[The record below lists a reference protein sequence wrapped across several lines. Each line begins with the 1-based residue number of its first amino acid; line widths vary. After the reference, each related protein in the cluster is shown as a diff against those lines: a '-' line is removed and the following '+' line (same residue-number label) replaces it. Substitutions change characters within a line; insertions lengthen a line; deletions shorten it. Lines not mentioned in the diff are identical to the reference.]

1 MIGGEN
7 TSGRLRRRCSSMV
20 EHQLPKLNTRVRFP
34 SSAPQILR
42 SSEPFWGS
50 RTSLVWVPNPVTG
63 TRQVHNPLHSVISQC
78 ESNENGGARGPR
90 LGILQFIDAVRL
102 VVPRPESVSIARTV
116 RRVLSTSKPMVAGTS
131 VRLPSISDSSATTN
145 KWVWKLSPLGLRTA
159 CQLNI
164 AKTICRSAPIRR
176 GPQLTH
182 ECRSSHNHNCERT
195 QVRQKI
201 TFEKHQVRILPQY
214 RTALTVSPN
223 ARHRSAH

>member
-1 MIGGEN
+1 
-7 TSGRLRRRCSSMV
+7 
-20 EHQLPKLNTRVRFP
+20 
-34 SSAPQILR
+34 
-42 SSEPFWGS
+42 
-50 RTSLVWVPNPVTG
+50 
-63 TRQVHNPLHSVISQC
+63 
-78 ESNENGGARGPR
+78 
-90 LGILQFIDAVRL
+90 
-102 VVPRPESVSIARTV
+102 
-116 RRVLSTSKPMVAGTS
+116 VLSTSKPMVAGTS

-145 KWVWKLSPLGLRTA
+145 KWVWKLSPLGLRAA

-182 ECRSSHNHNCERT
+182 ECRSSHNHSCERT

-223 ARHRSAH
+223 ARHRSAHLNPHQPTSCACSDHPWINSYTPNPESRIKLEKIPQFRGMSH

>member
-1 MIGGEN
+1 
-7 TSGRLRRRCSSMV
+7 MV

-50 RTSLVWVPNPVTG
+50 RTSLVWVPSPVTG
-63 TRQVHNPLHSVISQC
+63 RRQVHNPLHSVISQC
-78 ESNENGGARGPR
+78 ESTENGGARGPR

-145 KWVWKLSPLGLRTA
+145 RWGWKLSPLGLRP
-159 CQLNI
+159 LI
-164 AKTICRSAPIRR
+164 S
-176 GPQLTH
+176 
-182 ECRSSHNHNCERT
+182 
-195 QVRQKI
+195 
-201 TFEKHQVRILPQY
+201 
-214 RTALTVSPN
+214 
-223 ARHRSAH
+223 

>member
-1 MIGGEN
+1 MGQSNFACLG
-7 TSGRLRRRCSSMV
+7 
-20 EHQLPKLNTRVRFP
+20 
-34 SSAPQILR
+34 
-42 SSEPFWGS
+42 
-50 RTSLVWVPNPVTG
+50 PNPVTG

-145 KWVWKLSPLGLRTA
+145 KWVWKLSPLGLRAA

-195 QVRQKI
+195 QVRQKSPS
-201 TFEKHQVRILPQY
+201 KRIKYVFFLSIGRPNRKCQCKTIALHGSGEPDKARRNTPVSRNVTLASCYLPDD
-214 RTALTVSPN
+214 L
-223 ARHRSAH
+223 